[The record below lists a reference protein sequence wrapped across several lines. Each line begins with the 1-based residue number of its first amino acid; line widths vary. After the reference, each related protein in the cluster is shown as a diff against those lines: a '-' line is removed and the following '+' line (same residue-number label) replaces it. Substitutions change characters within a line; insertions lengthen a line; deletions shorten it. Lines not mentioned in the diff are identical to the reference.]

1 MADTIDRLQPN
12 PKRPA
17 TVPRAGV
24 RATGRDWLRLLRP
37 VQWSKNAVVLAAVV
51 FARIA
56 TEPVSLTRAIMALIA
71 FCLVSSAMYIFN
83 DWQDIERD
91 RHHPIKRTRPL
102 ASGAITARAALIAGA
117 VLALSSF
124 VLAWMVTPLLAAVVG
139 CYAALITAYT
149 LYLKRV
155 VIIDVFVIAGGFLL
169 RAVAGA
175 VAVNVPISAWLMLCT
190 VLLALFLGFCKR
202 RNEMMTLQGSALLHR
217 DALRGYTPQI
227 LDQFILLTAS
237 STIMAYAMY
246 TFTSTYVPENDTMM
260 ITVPIVAFAMFRYL
274 YLVYARKLGGAPE
287 SLLFRDLPLLGAVVL
302 WGLSVMVIFWLQ

>member
-1 MADTIDRLQPN
+1 MVDAIDRSGPN
-12 PKRPA
+12 RLES
-17 TVPRAGV
+17 VNSQQAGGMAVV
-24 RATGRDWLRLLRP
+24 RSWLRLLRP

-51 FARIA
+51 FARMA
-56 TEPVSLTRAIMALIA
+56 TEPAPLIHAVVALIA
-71 FCLVSSAMYIFN
+71 FCLISSAMYIYN

-91 RHHPIKRTRPL
+91 RHHPIKQHRPL
-102 ASGAITARAALIAGA
+102 ASGAIAPRAALSVAA
-117 VLALSSF
+117 VLSVTSF
-124 VLAWMVTPLLAAVVG
+124 VLAWAVTPLLALVIG
-139 CYAALITAYT
+139 IYAALMTAYT

-175 VAVNVPISAWLMLCT
+175 VAVDVPISAWLMLCT

-202 RNEMMTLQGSALLHR
+202 RNEMLTLQETAVLHR
-217 DALRGYTPQI
+217 HALRGYTPQI

-246 TFTSTYVPENDTMM
+246 SFTSTYVPENDTMM

-274 YLVYARKLGGAPE
+274 YLAYVRRLGGAPE
-287 SLLFRDLPLLGAVVL
+287 SLLFRDLPLLGAVLL
-302 WGLSVMVIFWLQ
+302 WGITVMVIFWLQ